1 MAYTCPW
8 PCVSEAT
15 PSITAMVHSAA
26 PVQSPKTFAAALAG
40 ATITEDKPFPSPCIK
55 GDALSI
61 KICQDEYYKGVE
73 DCKNALR
80 ARLTLNKGEKPYKT
94 QDLSNK
100 IDKLWKTTAGWKM
113 VPLGKG
119 YYDFHF
125 DSADDLRKIWA
136 VGTINLKPG
145 LLRLSQWTKDFK
157 YLTQKQTHVSLWI
170 RLVGLPEDYWQERI
184 LKEIASVVGT
194 PIDID

>member
-8 PCVSEAT
+8 PCVSEVT
-15 PSITAMVHSAA
+15 PYITTMVQSAA
-26 PVQSPKTFAAALAG
+26 PVQPQKAFATALTG
-40 ATITEDKPFPSPCIK
+40 ANVTDDRPFPSPCIK

-61 KICQDEYYKGVE
+61 KIGQEEYCKEVE

-80 ARLTLNKGEKPYKT
+80 ARLTLNKGDKPYSAR
-94 QDLSNK
+94 DLSNK

-119 YYDFHF
+119 YYDFYF
-125 DSADDLRKIWA
+125 DSANDLKKIWV

-157 YLTQKQTHVSLWI
+157 YL
-170 RLVGLPEDYWQERI
+170 
-184 LKEIASVVGT
+184 A
-194 PIDID
+194 